1 METLRG
7 STVQSRRHRD
17 AGRQERLGPV
27 PREGED
33 PLAGM
38 MDYMGAQG
46 DDFLDHRFD
55 ATALGRMAGGGI
67 GSQQGMLADQAQEVI
82 GHGAQGQD

>member
-1 METLRG
+1 MN
-7 STVQSRRHRD
+7 
-17 AGRQERLGPV
+17 
-27 PREGED
+27 
-33 PLAGM
+33 
-38 MDYMGAQG
+38 YMGAQG
-46 DDFLDHRFD
+46 DDFLDHRLD